1 MHIYVYI
8 IYIIYLDIYNFIHI
22 KLPSG
27 SAGKELP

>member
-8 IYIIYLDIYNFIHI
+8 IYIIYLDIYNFTHI